1 MQNLT
6 IRLMI
11 YPINTYAPSLIKSLG
26 FGGYNANGL
35 NSVGSVVSLII
46 SISIAWN
53 SDRTQE
59 RGFHIAVGFCVGI
72 AGLLWTGLAPVNSS
86 KWVVYGGIV
95 LTQAG
100 MGSTQ
105 ALNAAWL
112 SSVVDDRKR
121 PIALAMYV
129 MGIQLAGFP
138 GNQLFRQ
145 QDAPRY
151 TRGLIIAAA
160 CAAAGVV
167 IVLVWK
173 GLYAILKRR
182 QDKGTVNAPESTQSI
197 ESAWG
202 EKW

>member
-1 MQNLT
+1 
-6 IRLMI
+6 
-11 YPINTYAPSLIKSLG
+11 
-26 FGGYNANGL
+26 
-35 NSVGSVVSLII
+35 
-46 SISIAWN
+46 
-53 SDRTQE
+53 
-59 RGFHIAVGFCVGI
+59 
-72 AGLLWTGLAPVNSS
+72 
-86 KWVVYGGIV
+86 
-95 LTQAG
+95 

-182 QDKGTVNAPESTQSI
+182 QDKGTVNSPESTQSI

-202 EKW
+202 ER

>member
-1 MQNLT
+1 MVASPAFHFFSHLLT
-6 IRLMI
+6 E
-11 YPINTYAPSLIKSLG
+11 T
-26 FGGYNANGL
+26 
-35 NSVGSVVSLII
+35 
-46 SISIAWN
+46 
-53 SDRTQE
+53 
-59 RGFHIAVGFCVGI
+59 
-72 AGLLWTGLAPVNSS
+72 
-86 KWVVYGGIV
+86 GGIV

-151 TRGLIIAAA
+151 SRGLIIAAA
-160 CAAAGVV
+160 CAAAGAV

-173 GLYAILKRR
+173 GLYAFVERR
-182 QDKGTVNAPESTQSI
+182 QNRNTLNVAESGRTG
-197 ESAWG
+197 ESVWG
-202 EKW
+202 EKR